1 MNKYLLLYCAMWL
14 SVPTAALSQSMSST
28 PVELTLEEAYRRMLH
43 ANKTLQIA
51 DQGVA
56 MAQSEFR
63 KTAGTWWPS
72 LQARGAYV
80 AMANDIGVDFT
91 LLEHTF
97 SFPLIRQH
105 LSDISLS
112 LTWPVFAGG
121 RRLLGTSLA
130 RQGIHLARLQRL
142 NTQASLQTTLV
153 AAYYALYL
161 THHVTQV
168 RYAAYQS
175 LRRHYA
181 EARQLEAQ
189 GMLTHADCLYTRLC
203 QDEAEREWQD
213 SERQRQV
220 AHRALG
226 TLLGE
231 AETHSL
237 QPVSP
242 FFVMAQSPS
251 SSQWLEEMD
260 TGNFALRMLQ
270 TQHRMAQD
278 KLRLAQA
285 EYLPTVALTGRQSVY
300 AYHLPKNLLP
310 HTMVGV
316 GFTWNLFDGF
326 RREATVRQA
335 KLTLHTLSLT
345 REQTQDELQVAVF
358 KLTTDLQDAED
369 KMRSLHTA
377 VALGEELCRMR
388 SQAFKEGMATSL
400 EVTDAEVL
408 LAKTRVAEL
417 GAEYEY
423 VVTLAS
429 LCTVAGCPERFWELR
444 ESK

>member
-14 SVPTAALSQSMSST
+14 SVPMAALSQSMPST

-56 MAQSEFR
+56 MAQSEYR

-189 GMLTHADCLYTRLC
+189 GMLTHADCLYARLC

-242 FFVMAQSPS
+242 LLRDGSIPFV
-251 SSQWLEEMD
+251 L
-260 TGNFALRMLQ
+260 
-270 TQHRMAQD
+270 
-278 KLRLAQA
+278 
-285 EYLPTVALTGRQSVY
+285 
-300 AYHLPKNLLP
+300 
-310 HTMVGV
+310 
-316 GFTWNLFDGF
+316 
-326 RREATVRQA
+326 
-335 KLTLHTLSLT
+335 
-345 REQTQDELQVAVF
+345 
-358 KLTTDLQDAED
+358 
-369 KMRSLHTA
+369 
-377 VALGEELCRMR
+377 
-388 SQAFKEGMATSL
+388 
-400 EVTDAEVL
+400 
-408 LAKTRVAEL
+408 
-417 GAEYEY
+417 
-423 VVTLAS
+423 
-429 LCTVAGCPERFWELR
+429 TVAGGNGYRELR
-444 ESK
+444 PADAADPASDGPRQAETGAGRVPAHRGPDGEAICLRLPSAQEPAAAYNGGRGLHLEPV